1 MSKINQDSELQKII
15 LSSYKK
21 ICCLFKAVSHNIR
34 VQILALLLNKS
45 ESFSFLIENIKTNG
59 NKKLSKTALA
69 HHLNQLGEEGLI
81 RKESRGMYG
90 LTDKSRSFL
99 KAVVTVSHGQR
110 PSTLE
115 TPDLSSYVKKISTS
129 SRSHISSNPLY
140 QSGWNS
146 YVAAVSGVLESLG
159 VTYDHYY
166 LSGRTGYCFILRI
179 SKGMFGYIGEGI
191 LNDKTWQAIYKGTN
205 SFGWTVNEWSLQT
218 VIDET
223 NPVDTDSEPAREM
236 FERIKFI
243 IDKYDSPV
251 VVWGIPMPN
260 FGIVKGYDENNYIVS
275 SYLRKE
281 GKQEVPIPYD
291 SISAKISWSGGV
303 YRFLYF
309 TRNNEA
315 ILIDEVERDAILRA
329 INMASGMDLH
339 PDTRIHGF
347 SHVFGLEVYDEWA
360 NILLNNDSI
369 SRLSNGF
376 YGRYYHDAK
385 SVAME
390 YLERLGRKY
399 SELKLA
405 QGELLLEASTQYRLI
420 KNLFEEYLIQFPY
433 YRELIK
439 KKKGDYKTDLTKI
452 DYEKLEKLKKEEREK
467 GYEIMFKAKDH
478 EKTAIGLLKE
488 AHEVW
493 ESKN

>member
-1 MSKINQDSELQKII
+1 MSEKNQDTELQKIV
-15 LSSYKK
+15 LSSYQK
-21 ICCLFKAVSHNIR
+21 ISGLLKAVAHDIR

-45 ESFSFLIENIKTNG
+45 ESFSFLIENIKTSG
-59 NKKLSKTALA
+59 NKNPSKTALA
-69 HHLNQLGEEGLI
+69 HHLNHLIEEELI
-81 RKESRGMYG
+81 AKESRGMYE
-90 LTDKSRSFL
+90 LTDKSRTFL
-99 KAVVTVSHGQR
+99 KAVVAVSQGQR
-110 PSTLE
+110 TSTIE
-115 TPDLSSYVKKISTS
+115 TPNLSDYIKGECTST
-129 SRSHISSNPLY
+129 RNHISGNPLY

-159 VTYDHYY
+159 VSDDHYY
-166 LSGRTGYCFILRI
+166 LSGRTGYCFIFRI

-191 LNDKTWQAIYKGTN
+191 LNDKTWQEIYKGTN

-218 VIDET
+218 VINET
-223 NPVDTDSEPAREM
+223 NPVDIDSEPAKEM

-260 FGIVKGYDENNYIVS
+260 FGIVKGYDENNYLVS

-281 GKQEVPIPYD
+281 GKKEVPIPYD
-291 SISAKISWSGGV
+291 SISAKISWIGGV

-309 TRNNEA
+309 TRNDQE
-315 ILIDEVERDAILRA
+315 ILIDEVEREAILRA
-329 INMASGMDLH
+329 INMTRGIDLL

-347 SHVFGLEVYDEWA
+347 SHVFGLEAYDEWA
-360 NILLNNDSI
+360 NILLNSDTI
-369 SRLSNGF
+369 SKVSNGF

-390 YLERLGRKY
+390 YLERIGRKY

-405 QGELLLEASTQYRLI
+405 QGEPLLKASTQYRLI

-439 KKKGDYKTDLTKI
+439 KKKGDHKSELKYF
-452 DYEKLEKLKKEEREK
+452 EKSEKLKKEEREK
-467 GYEIMFKAKDH
+467 GSEIMLKAKNL
-478 EKTAIGLLKE
+478 EETALILLKK
-488 AHEVW
+488 AYKDW
-493 ESKN
+493 ELRN